1 MWTQK
6 DSDSMNGCASPWCD
20 MVSIGFPLCY
30 CVPFCGNHRISGSL
44 ISLSTCSEQTFL
56 TSETNEEIFILQRGT
71 VRQWCSVRRGIRW
84 WKLWIFSPYF
94 ALFWF
99 WWMNE
104 LVKYCYYECFGWD
117 YHDKM
122 IAYKTHHIHLR
133 PFIFTLIQI
142 KSTSCIFNTIIVQ
155 NRIEATRSMLYHIC
169 LFVHKIRN
177 TNRTSHRYV
186 MSQRFHLGLWMS

>member
-1 MWTQK
+1 MWHGFDWFPSLLLCTVLRQSSNFRESHFTFNMFWTNFSNIGNK
-6 DSDSMNGCASPWCD
+6 RGNIYSTTRCDNGARCD
-20 MVSIGFPLCY
+20 EEFDGENFGFSL
-30 CVPFCGNHRISGSL
+30 RISH
-44 ISLSTCSEQTFL
+44 
-56 TSETNEEIFILQRGT
+56 
-71 VRQWCSVRRGIRW
+71 
-84 WKLWIFSPYF
+84 YF
-94 ALFWF
+94 DFE
-99 WWMNE
+99 WMNE